1 MRLSGRLHRLER
13 RVGDTGCPACR
24 DRRGRVVLVTSRS
37 LPDGKTEPQGDWPPP
52 CERCGEVPEQV
63 VEIVET
69 VVGTREDLIHLA
81 AEGWH
86 RPL

>member
-1 MRLSGRLHRLER
+1 LPRLPRPPRLHRL
-13 RVGDTGCPACR
+13 
-24 DRRGRVVLVTSRS
+24 GRVA
-37 LPDGKTEPQGDWPPP
+37 LPAGRDDGAGGRLAPP

-69 VVGTREDLIHLA
+69 MVETREDLARLA
-81 AEGWH
+81 TEGWY